1 MLISFFEE
9 FPNENNFRKLKL
21 VRGKTNLFLAAR
33 SLKEFYEVKKK
44 IKDKSKVKKWV
55 YWPILEKKEGYWISP
70 FSRRQALLR
79 IFGELEVKKM
89 AVMLDLE
96 LPTTKNVWLYAFQS
110 LNFGLNKRL
119 IKEFIET
126 YKGDIYLAEYYPE
139 GDSKE
144 NILQRLGL
152 HYKNSNNIKIIKMMY
167 HSLHPFKESFVKK
180 QLEHGVKEWG
190 ENYIIA
196 YGAIAEGISGRERIL
211 SAKQLERDLNLAKQA
226 GIEEVI
232 IFRLGGLNKEY
243 AKVIEQFS

>member
-9 FPNENNFRKLKL
+9 FPDKNNIEKLKI
-21 VRGKTNLFLAAR
+21 VKGKTNLFLAAR
-33 SLKEFYEVKKK
+33 SLKEFYEVKKNV
-44 IKDKSKVKKWV
+44 KDKSKVERWV

-79 IFGELEVKKM
+79 IFKELEGENE

-96 LPTTKNVWLYAFQS
+96 LPTTKNIWLYAFQC

-119 IKEFIET
+119 IKEFIDN

-139 GDSKE
+139 SAGQE
-144 NILQRLGL
+144 TILRMLGL
-152 HYKNSNNIKIIKMMY
+152 HYNSKKVKVVKMMY

-180 QLEHGVKEWG
+180 QLKQGVKEWG
-190 ENYIIA
+190 DNYMAA
-196 YGAIAEGISGRERIL
+196 YGTIAKGISGTEKIL
-211 SAKQLERDLNLAKQA
+211 SAKQLERDLNLATQVRIK
-226 GIEEVI
+226 EVI

-243 AKVIEQFS
+243 ARIIGKFS